1 MLKRRSGIN
10 GHRSMEEVV
19 REVESNG
26 KRSIKRKV
34 CLNGFV
40 MSTVEAVCS
49 QELLVCLLEAST
61 VGRHLALGV

>member
-10 GHRSMEEVV
+10 GHRSMKEVV

-26 KRSIKRKV
+26 KGSIKRKV
-34 CLNGFV
+34 NGFV
-40 MSTVEAVCS
+40 MSLVEAVCF
-49 QELLVCLLEAST
+49 QELLLCLLEAST